1 MRSIVERGQ
10 YLRGWRVYTVAAL
23 LAFVS
28 FAPYPSRNP
37 GMTGAWA
44 AEPATRGAEVLA
56 EVDGKPIT
64 EEALR
69 AKIRGQLVKLEAQ
82 IYDLK
87 QRGLETM
94 IDVMLLDNAATAKG
108 LSTEKLLEQEVDSKV
123 AEPTQLEI
131 EAYYQGQKDKLRQPL
146 EEIKG
151 QMVQALKDAKT
162 TEATRVYLQSLR
174 AKAKVTTYLQPPR
187 MEVSWIG
194 APVRGVREAP
204 VTIVEF
210 SDYQCPFCKRSQSVT
225 KQVLQQFSGKVKL
238 AFRDFPIRGLHPQ
251 AQKAAEAARC
261 AGDQGKFWEYHDL
274 LFAKAPELE
283 VSSLKQYATALGLD
297 MTQFN
302 ECLQRD
308 KYAAS
313 VEKDVQEGMQ
323 LGVSSTPTFF
333 VNGRP
338 VMGAQPFSAF
348 EKIIDEELQKSGGI
362 KKEAVKK

>member
-1 MRSIVERGQ
+1 MRSIFERGQ
-10 YLRGWRVYTVAAL
+10 HLRGWRVYTVAAL
-23 LAFVS
+23 LAFVN
-28 FAPYPSRNP
+28 FAPYPSHNL
-37 GMTGAWA
+37 GMTAAWA

-69 AKIRGQLVKLEAQ
+69 AKIRGQLVRLEAQ

-87 QRGLETM
+87 QRGLEAM
-94 IDVMLLDNAATAKG
+94 IAELLIENAAAAKG
-108 LSTEKLLEQEVDSKV
+108 LSTDKLLEQEVDSKV

-162 TEATRVYLQSLR
+162 TEATRAYLQSLR

-187 MEVSWIG
+187 MEVSWVG

-225 KQVLQQFSGKVKL
+225 KQVLQQYSGKVKL

-251 AQKAAEAARC
+251 AQKAAEGARC
-261 AGDQGKFWEYHDL
+261 AGDQGNFWEYHDL
-274 LFAKAPELE
+274 LFEKAPELE

-297 MTQFN
+297 MTRFN
-302 ECLQRD
+302 ECLQKD
-308 KYAAS
+308 KYVAS
-313 VEKDVQEGMQ
+313 VEKDVQEGIQ

-333 VNGRP
+333 VNGRL
-338 VMGAQPFSAF
+338 VLGAQPFSTF
-348 EKIIDEELQKSGGI
+348 EKIIEEELHHQQSAASKG
-362 KKEAVKK
+362 KP